1 MGYVILSNK
10 INMNLIL
17 LQPTVGYI
25 NVWIMNSVR
34 KSLLIILIVN
44 PFHANDL
51 FPYPWKRQETNQGR
65 CCIIFLTWSYCC
77 CMFPI
82 SEKIAKSTWI
92 KNVFITI
99 YHSILKINNHE
110 NVANKTFSQRWEYRH
125 QSNNKAHLGSSRY
138 FDEFWIFYCCEQVW
152 CIVLLYS
159 LLVWKHVFIFLF
171 LIETSTQPLLQ

>member
-1 MGYVILSNK
+1 MFENLCWLYWLLTLSTP
-10 INMNLIL
+10 M
-17 LQPTVGYI
+17 TY
-25 NVWIMNSVR
+25 
-34 KSLLIILIVN
+34 
-44 PFHANDL
+44 FHT
-51 FPYPWKRQETNQGR
+51 PWKRQETNQGR

-138 FDEFWIFYCCEQVW
+138 FDEFWIFYCCEQVR